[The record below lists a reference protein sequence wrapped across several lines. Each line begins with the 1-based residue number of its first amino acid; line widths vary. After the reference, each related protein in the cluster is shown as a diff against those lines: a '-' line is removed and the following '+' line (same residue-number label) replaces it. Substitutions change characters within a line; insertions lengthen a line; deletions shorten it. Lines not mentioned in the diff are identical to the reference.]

1 MIGTM
6 NTADR
11 SIALIDAALRRR
23 FHFVPFFP
31 DAPPVEGLLRRWLQR
46 YKPNMVELADWVD
59 AANSQLGDRHAA
71 IGPSHF
77 MRDNLD
83 DEWVERIWEFSIL
96 PYVAEHLFGE
106 EERLDEFKLDALKA
120 RIATRSDDADAAAD
134 AS

>member
-11 SIALIDAALRRR
+11 SIALLDTALRRR

-31 DAPPVEGLLRRWLQR
+31 DEAPVEGLLRRWLAR
-46 YKPNMVELADWVD
+46 NKPEFAWVADRVD
-59 AANSQLGDRHAA
+59 AANALLGDRHAV

-83 DEWVERIWEFSIL
+83 EEWVRLIWEHSVL
-96 PYVAEHLFGE
+96 PYVAEHYYGE
-106 EERLDEFKLDALKA
+106 EERVIEFSLDALA
-120 RIATRSDDADAAAD
+120 RGVAVTTDDVDAPTDPA
-134 AS
+134 